1 MTESITDHSNSE
13 TLSDSQPGP
22 PAPSPRAR
30 VSPLI
35 TLIVGLTIGLLAG
48 YLGRPWLAPVPPRPA
63 AAAQAGAADPAA
75 PTPTS
80 MDNVIAQTRQFKG
93 DANAPVT
100 IIEFGDFQ

>member
-1 MTESITDHSNSE
+1 MMTISSNNE
-13 TLSDSQPGP
+13 AMSDSQPGH
-22 PAPSPRAR
+22 PARSPQTR

-48 YLGRPWLAPVPPRPA
+48 YLGRPWLALSPTVPA
-63 AAAQAGAADPAA
+63 AATRANPADPSTPA
-75 PTPTS
+75 PMN
-80 MDNVIAQTRQFKG
+80 MDSLIAQTRHFRG

>member
-1 MTESITDHSNSE
+1 MTDPIIDRSDNE

-22 PAPSPRAR
+22 PARFPRAR

-35 TLIVGLTIGLLAG
+35 TLIVGLIVGLSAG
-48 YLGRPWLAPVPPRPA
+48 YLAHPWLAPVPPRPA
-63 AAAQAGAADPAA
+63 VAAQAGADDPGA
-75 PTPTS
+75 PTPTN